1 GESWPRPEAVKVTLE
16 PPPSADRRSSC
27 SPSARLARRAQA
39 LRARRESRTYTFDM
53 GRGGKGWSRLAAA
66 AGIAAAG
73 ALGAAGAR
81 RWFLCR
87 PLPPRNETIDL
98 PELEARVE
106 ILFDRWGVA
115 HVFAQNENDAT
126 FAQGYVHARDRLWQ
140 ME

>member
-39 LRARRESRTYTFDM
+39 LCARRDSRTYTLAM
-53 GRGGKGWSRLAAA
+53 APGGRGWSRLAAA

-81 RWFLCR
+81 RWFLKR
-87 PLPPRNETIDL
+87 PLPPHHET
-98 PELEARVE
+98 LEAPGLEDRVE

-115 HVFAQNENDAT
+115 HVYA
-126 FAQGYVHARDRLWQ
+126 
-140 ME
+140 